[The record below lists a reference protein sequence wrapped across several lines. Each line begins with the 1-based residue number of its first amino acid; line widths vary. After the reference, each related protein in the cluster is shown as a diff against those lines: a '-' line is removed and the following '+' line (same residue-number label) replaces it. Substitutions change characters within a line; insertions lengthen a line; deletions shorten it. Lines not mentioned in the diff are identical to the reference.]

1 MSAEPLVSV
10 IIPTYNRAGV
20 ICKSIDD
27 VFRQTYKNIE
37 LIVIDDGSTDD
48 TQATLRRYGSRI
60 RWFTQANSGPSAAR
74 NRGLEVSRGD
84 IIAFQDSDDLWE
96 PTKLE
101 RQVRIME
108 KFGDVVPCCLCNMQM
123 KNFYGDGKDHSSFDI
138 SLIRPPDKE
147 GLWFNVAEVLA
158 TRFVM
163 FNQAAAI
170 RRRPLEN
177 LGGFDTSLQYLEDY
191 DLSIRLAI
199 EGPWAYIKD
208 PLAIWAGGGADSLAK
223 KAYDDAVVL
232 NDCMLR
238 ILVRAL
244 ASAQERGDTKV
255 ERHIRRSI
263 EFCRRSLRRVQIAQ
277 SGSSFE
283 RTVAQ
288 LGGQFD
294 RYYKAILRRSPWF
307 PQVRAIT
314 FEEYAVDS
322 ECIAPRNHVQ

>member
-108 KFGDVVPCCLCNMQM
+108 KFGDVVPS
-123 KNFYGDGKDHSSFDI
+123 H
-138 SLIRPPDKE
+138 PPP
-147 GLWFNVAEVLA
+147 G
-158 TRFVM
+158 
-163 FNQAAAI
+163 
-170 RRRPLEN
+170 
-177 LGGFDTSLQYLEDY
+177 
-191 DLSIRLAI
+191 
-199 EGPWAYIKD
+199 
-208 PLAIWAGGGADSLAK
+208 
-223 KAYDDAVVL
+223 
-232 NDCMLR
+232 
-238 ILVRAL
+238 
-244 ASAQERGDTKV
+244 
-255 ERHIRRSI
+255 
-263 EFCRRSLRRVQIAQ
+263 
-277 SGSSFE
+277 
-283 RTVAQ
+283 
-288 LGGQFD
+288 
-294 RYYKAILRRSPWF
+294 
-307 PQVRAIT
+307 
-314 FEEYAVDS
+314 
-322 ECIAPRNHVQ
+322 

>member
-1 MSAEPLVSV
+1 
-10 IIPTYNRAGV
+10 
-20 ICKSIDD
+20 
-27 VFRQTYKNIE
+27 
-37 LIVIDDGSTDD
+37 
-48 TQATLRRYGSRI
+48 
-60 RWFTQANSGPSAAR
+60 
-74 NRGLEVSRGD
+74 
-84 IIAFQDSDDLWE
+84 
-96 PTKLE
+96 
-101 RQVRIME
+101 
-108 KFGDVVPCCLCNMQM
+108 
-123 KNFYGDGKDHSSFDI
+123 
-138 SLIRPPDKE
+138 
-147 GLWFNVAEVLA
+147 
-158 TRFVM
+158 M

-263 EFCRRSLRRVQIAQ
+263 EFCRRSLRRVQFAQ